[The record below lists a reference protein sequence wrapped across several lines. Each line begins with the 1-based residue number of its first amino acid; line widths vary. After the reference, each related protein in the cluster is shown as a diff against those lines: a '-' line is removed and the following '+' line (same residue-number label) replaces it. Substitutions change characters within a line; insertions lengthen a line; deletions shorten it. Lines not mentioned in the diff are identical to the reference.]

1 MAKST
6 NYNLELP
13 AQTDF
18 YDVDVTNAN
27 FTTVDTELKKVSDK
41 ATSSVDKI
49 GDLNTLQT
57 VEKRHLVGAI
67 NEVKD
72 GLGNVS
78 SDATDTSYTDTTTQL
93 GATNVQQAIEKIV
106 EKVNTTNTNLNDLE
120 NKIKENRTVVSS
132 TLTASK
138 WQGNTYSFETEYPHA
153 QYDIAIELGE
163 NATLEQAYAFADA
176 CLKGSIGTQV
186 ITALDIVPTI
196 DIPITI
202 EVLKKWE

>member
-67 NEVKD
+67 NEVKE

-78 SDATDTSYTDTTTQL
+78 SDATGTSYTDATTQL

-106 EKVNTTNTNLNDLE
+106 EKVNAL
-120 NKIKENRTVVSS
+120 
-132 TLTASK
+132 
-138 WQGNTYSFETEYPHA
+138 ETELNG
-153 QYDIAIELGE
+153 QVTRLSNINTELE
-163 NATLEQAYAFADA
+163 TE
-176 CLKGSIGTQV
+176 IGTPVQ
-186 ITALDIVPTI
+186 
-196 DIPITI
+196 
-202 EVLKKWE
+202 EG